1 MAWKLLQP
9 AINLGLSEFD
19 YWDMTIAE
27 IQRWIE
33 GATWRLKN
41 RATFDYR
48 LADLIG
54 VSTARMLSNEVEL
67 PLIEKVYPELFES
80 EGNEEEKEP
89 IVKDDTMTISQ
100 NRFLAF
106 AQAHNARFMEGVEK

>member
-1 MAWKLLQP
+1 
-9 AINLGLSEFD
+9 
-19 YWDMTIAE
+19 MTIAE

-41 RATFDYR
+41 KAVFDYQ

-54 VSTARMLSNEVEL
+54 ISSARMLSKDVTL
-67 PLIEKVYPELFES
+67 PTIEEVYPSLFEAK
-80 EGNEEEKEP
+80 EKEEEGP
-89 IVKDDTMTISQ
+89 TVKDDIMTISQ

-106 AQAHNARFMEGVEK
+106 ARAHNARMQKGVDD

>member
-19 YWDMTIAE
+19 FWDMTIAE
-27 IQRWIE
+27 IQRWVE
-33 GATWRLKN
+33 GATWRLKKQ
-41 RATFDYR
+41 AIFDYQ

-54 VSTARMLSNEVEL
+54 ISSARMLSNEVQF
-67 PLIEKVYPELFES
+67 PAIEDVYPELFDKKQS
-80 EGNEEEKEP
+80 EDEP
-89 IVKDDTMTISQ
+89 IVKDDIMTISQ

-106 AQAHNARFMEGVEK
+106 AQAHNARMQKGVED

>member
-9 AINLGLSEFD
+9 AINLGLSEFN

-33 GATWRLKN
+33 VATWRLKQQ
-41 RATFDYR
+41 ATFDYQ

-54 VSTARMLSNEVEL
+54 IYSARMLSNEVKF
-67 PLIEKVYPELFES
+67 PSIEEVYPSLF
-80 EGNEEEKEP
+80 GNEIVEEQP
-89 IVKDDTMTISQ
+89 IVKDDITTISQ

-106 AQAHNARFMEGVEK
+106 AQAHNARMQKGVED